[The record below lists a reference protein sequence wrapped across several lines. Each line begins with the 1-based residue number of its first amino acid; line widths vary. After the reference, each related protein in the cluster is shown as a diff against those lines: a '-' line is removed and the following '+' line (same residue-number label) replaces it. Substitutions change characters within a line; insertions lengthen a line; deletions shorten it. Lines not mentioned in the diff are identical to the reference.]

1 MSILE
6 AKFMKEYCDT
16 IDNMYR
22 LGWDERNGG
31 NLSYILLED
40 EIKDYI
46 DLNNKNRFLPL
57 TEALPELE
65 GKYFLV
71 TGTGKYFKNV
81 KGDPET
87 NLGIIKI
94 AEGGKGYYILWGYKD
109 GGRPTSEIPAHLMCH
124 LERLKKDPQ
133 HRVVMHTH
141 ATNVIAMTFVHS
153 LDERAFTKTLWQMIT
168 ECLVVFP
175 DGVGVLPWMICG
187 NDEIARATRE
197 KMKEYRLCVWG
208 QHGIFGTGKDLDET
222 FGLIETVEKAA
233 EIYMKI
239 CGMPI
244 LQNITDEE
252 LKSLAVAF
260 NLKVKEGWLD

>member
-1 MSILE
+1 
-6 AKFMKEYCDT
+6 
-16 IDNMYR
+16 
-22 LGWDERNGG
+22 
-31 NLSYILLED
+31 
-40 EIKDYI
+40 
-46 DLNNKNRFLPL
+46 
-57 TEALPELE
+57 
-65 GKYFLV
+65 
-71 TGTGKYFKNV
+71 
-81 KGDPET
+81 
-87 NLGIIKI
+87 
-94 AEGGKGYYILWGYKD
+94 
-109 GGRPTSEIPAHLMCH
+109 
-124 LERLKKDPQ
+124 
-133 HRVVMHTH
+133 
-141 ATNVIAMTFVHS
+141 
-153 LDERAFTKTLWQMIT
+153 MIT